1 MRADGANGIPFS
13 KPSVAILCCRLSC
26 LLIFLLAF
34 KHPAGIKKIILLI
47 PVFFA
52 RKLYVSA
59 KSFRIYK
66 GTHFL
71 LIPVFFARKLY
82 VSAKSFRIYK
92 GTHFAMM
99 C

>member
-52 RKLYVSA
+52 RKLSA

-71 LIPVFFARKLY
+71 LILVFFARKLS
-82 VSAKSFRIYK
+82 V
-92 GTHFAMM
+92 T
-99 C
+99 